1 MRFVSLGKSR
11 SIASLAVLLGL
22 LLGGAA
28 AHAES
33 AGDWFSENFETH
45 GFVRSNAYF
54 RTPGFKNQVQTSS
67 WRNELNLESTLR
79 LFDKD
84 DLRIGFFSV
93 LRPTYDLIYEVQGDL
108 YGAHVTGGDF
118 GTAPAFPDDPIAGAG
133 LGVPA
138 PRSFAQ
144 TSGRGKG
151 GEQTCLAAGLPK
163 HCFGERLSGEFTLIN
178 SDTASFFDGKLT
190 PAVAIDNVV
199 FFGRVTAPVQPRSS
213 GQANIGGN
221 ADGNTYTDLRNN
233 FLIPNAGLPNGAG
246 LDASLALAEAN
257 GTNLDTPL
265 NAYQGGIGSAGSLKR
280 GSADINRRETNLAFD
295 CVDNAHPW
303 CFVRELYME
312 VAYKDTFIRLGKQQI
327 VWGKTDAFRL
337 QDKINPMDLGYH
349 NVFPDLEERR
359 IPQLALDAIQSFG
372 EVGPLQDVSVEFAW
386 VFDEFIPDQFGQCG
400 EPYAFTA
407 ACEARA
413 DAGGHQLFNFSLAN
427 VDKRD
432 WEIKNT
438 EPGMRIE
445 FRIPEPSIAFSIS
458 GFYTFQDL
466 PVAEFRNHYSTA
478 NPNPAVLLFLQ
489 GIVDGTGTPVAGT
502 IDALAQLGAGNGGPA
517 AYSGGV
523 WLTGFDP
530 YAHDLN
536 QSIIGNDVDAQ
547 RGLAPN
553 GTLAAANGDLQ
564 NAWFA
569 LTNVLDPGGGGCA
582 GLTGQALAGCGGA
595 IAIFGLPWSASEATL
610 KYPRIFSLGGSA
622 DYQIPGI
629 DTVLR
634 MEMAFDFDRSIQDT
648 SKRNGVSKS
657 TVFQM
662 AVGLDRSTF
671 IPFLNSKRTAFLSF
685 QTFIE
690 HIIDYREKNS
700 GEMVPDETQIISTA
714 FMQNYWRNDSIT
726 LTSFA
731 AVDWRSQAVIIGP
744 SLRYT
749 YNEHLLFD
757 IGFNMLWGTS
767 RKQNI
772 RDVCSN
778 QTLSCLSDPTS
789 WQDGNW
795 QMLNAGLKQ
804 QAQSPFWGKESFAD
818 RFMRD
823 RDEFW
828 MGVTYQF

>member
-1 MRFVSLGKSR
+1 M
-11 SIASLAVLLGL
+11 
-22 LLGGAA
+22 
-28 AHAES
+28 
-33 AGDWFSENFETH
+33 
-45 GFVRSNAYF
+45 
-54 RTPGFKNQVQTSS
+54 
-67 WRNELNLESTLR
+67 
-79 LFDKD
+79 
-84 DLRIGFFSV
+84 
-93 LRPTYDLIYEVQGDL
+93 
-108 YGAHVTGGDF
+108 
-118 GTAPAFPDDPIAGAG
+118 
-133 LGVPA
+133 
-138 PRSFAQ
+138 
-144 TSGRGKG
+144 
-151 GEQTCLAAGLPK
+151 
-163 HCFGERLSGEFTLIN
+163 
-178 SDTASFFDGKLT
+178 
-190 PAVAIDNVV
+190 V

-213 GQANIGGN
+213 GQGNIGGN
-221 ADGNTYTDLRNN
+221 ADGNTYVMLRDN
-233 FLIPNAGLPNGAG
+233 FPAPNGGLPLGAG
-246 LDASLALAEAN
+246 LDASLALAQAN
-257 GTNLDTPL
+257 GTDLKTPL
-265 NAYQGGIGSAGSLKR
+265 NDYQGGIGSVGSLKR

-312 VAYKDTFIRLGKQQI
+312 VDYKDTFIRLGKQQI

-359 IPQLALDAIQSFG
+359 IPQLALDAIQSLG
-372 EVGPLQDVSVEFAW
+372 NVGPLEDVSVEFAW
-386 VFDEFIPDQFGQCG
+386 VLDQFIPDQFGQCG

-413 DAGGHQLFNFSLAN
+413 DAGGHQLFNFSLAR
-427 VDKRD
+427 VDKHQ

-445 FRIPEPSIAFSIS
+445 FRIPEPSISFSLS
-458 GFYTFQDL
+458 GFYTFQDI
-466 PVAEFRNHYSTA
+466 PVAKFENHYSTE

-489 GIVDGTGTPVAGT
+489 GLNNGNPVAGT
-502 IDALAQLGAGNGGPA
+502 IDALAQVGVPANGGPF

-523 WLTGFDP
+523 WLSGFDP
-530 YAHDLN
+530 YAH
-536 QSIIGNDVDAQ
+536 SVAKTTIGNDPNAQ
-547 RGLAPN
+547 QGRAPT
-553 GTLAAANGDLQ
+553 GTLQAANQDLQ
-564 NAWFA
+564 NAWYA
-569 LTNVLDPGGGGCA
+569 LTNLVPTAGGGCA
-582 GLTGQALAGCGGA
+582 DAGQPGNISVGDCGGA
-595 IAIFGLPWSASEATL
+595 IALFGLPWSASEATL

-634 MEMAFDFDRSIQDT
+634 VEMAFDFDRSIQDT
-648 SKRNGVSKS
+648 SKRNGISKS
-657 TVFQM
+657 TVYQM

-671 IPFLNSKRTAFLSF
+671 IPFLNSRRTAFLSV
-685 QTFIE
+685 QTFLE
-690 HIIDYREKNS
+690 HIIDYREKSS

-757 IGFNMLWGTS
+757 IGFNMLWGSS

-778 QTLSCLSDPTS
+778 QTLTCLSDPTT

>member
-11 SIASLAVLLGL
+11 SFSSLIVSLGL
-22 LLGGAA
+22 LLGGANA
-28 AHAES
+28 QAS
-33 AGDWFSENFETH
+33 QPGDWFSENFETH
-45 GFVRSNAYF
+45 GFVKSNVYF
-54 RTPGFKNQVQTSS
+54 RTPSFSNQIQTSS
-67 WRNELNLESTLR
+67 WRTELNLESSLH
-79 LFDKD
+79 LYDAENLSVD
-84 DLRIGFFSV
+84 FFSV
-93 LRPTYDLIYEVQGDL
+93 IRPTYDAIYEIQGDL
-108 YGAHVTGGDF
+108 YGSELKEADF
-118 GTAPAFPDDPIAGAG
+118 GTSPAYPDDPIAGAAFG
-133 LGVPA
+133 APS

-151 GEQTCLAAGLPK
+151 GEETCRAAGLRSD
-163 HCFGERLSGEFTLIN
+163 CLGARVSGEFTIVN
-178 SDTASFFDGKLT
+178 SDTASFFDGELT
-190 PAVAIDNVV
+190 PAVSIDNVV
-199 FFGRVTAPVQPRSS
+199 FFGRVTAPVMPRS
-213 GQANIGGN
+213 GKQGNIGGN
-221 ADGNTYTDLRNN
+221 ATGETYGDLLRN
-233 FLIPNAGLPNGAG
+233 FVVPNGGLPAGLG
-246 LDASLALAEAN
+246 LDASLNQLASRP
-257 GTNLDTPL
+257 LSTPL
-265 NAYQGGIGSAGSLKR
+265 NSYQGGIGSAGSLKR
-280 GSADINRRETNLAFD
+280 GSADINRRESNLAFD

-303 CFVRELYME
+303 CFVRELYLE
-312 VAYKDTFIRLGKQQI
+312 VDYKNTFMRLGKQQI

-337 QDKINPMDLGYH
+337 QDKINPVDLGYH

-359 IPQLALDAIQSFG
+359 IPQLALDVIHSFG
-372 EVGPLQDVSVEFAW
+372 DVGPLQDVSLEFAW
-386 VFDEFIPDQFGQCG
+386 VFDRFIPDQFGQCG

-413 DAGGHQLFNFSLAN
+413 DAGGHQLFNFSLAR

-438 EPGMRIE
+438 EPGMRLE
-445 FRIPEPSIAFSIS
+445 FRIPEPSISFSLS
-458 GFYTFQDL
+458 GFYTFQDI
-466 PVAEFRNHYSTA
+466 PVAKFENHYSTD

-489 GIVDGTGTPVAGT
+489 GLNNGAPVAGT
-502 IDALAQLGAGNGGPA
+502 VDFLSDLVAPIPGAPA
-517 AYSGGV
+517 AYSGTAGSPGTGV
-523 WLTGFDP
+523 WITGFDP
-530 YAHDLN
+530 YDHTG
-536 QSIIGNDVDAQ
+536 Q
-547 RGLAPN
+547 APTPG
-553 GTLAAANGDLQ
+553 GTLDGANGDLQ

-569 LTNVLDPGGGGCA
+569 LTSVLDPDNGGCA
-582 GLTGQALAGCGGA
+582 GLNGPALASCGGS
-595 IAIFGLPWSASEATL
+595 IALFGLPWSASEATL
-610 KYPRIFSLGGSA
+610 KYPRIWSLGGSA

-648 SKRNGVSKS
+648 SRRDGISES

-671 IPFLNSKRTAFLSF
+671 IPFLNSKRTAFLSA

-690 HIIDYREKNS
+690 HIIDYREKGS
-700 GEMVPDETQIISTA
+700 GEMVNDETQVISTV

-731 AVDWRSQAVIIGP
+731 AVDWRSEAVIIGP

-749 YNEHLLFD
+749 FNEHLLFD
-757 IGFNMLWGTS
+757 IGFNMLWGSS

-772 RDVCSN
+772 RDLCSN

-795 QMLNAGLKQ
+795 QTLNAGLKQ
-804 QAQSPFWGKESFAD
+804 QGQSPFWGKESFSD